1 VLTVLRTGAAFTD
14 STVPLACGSDSTDL
28 ESATVVTVSDDVGT
42 PVVPLPAFDEGSTA
56 AVELGAAAAEAG
68 IPPAFAG
75 AGLISSR
82 PNVNSSSVSHIPCT
96 GQTKK
101 QLKIYH

>member
-1 VLTVLRTGAAFTD
+1 VLTVLRTGATFTD
-14 STVPLACGSDSTDL
+14 STVPLACGSDGTDL

-56 AVELGAAAAEAG
+56 AVELGAVAEAG

-82 PNVNSSSVSHIPCT
+82 PNVNSSSVSHILCT
-96 GQTKK
+96 RQNQK
-101 QLKIYH
+101 QLKIQH